1 MDMHD
6 PDSSNCAAIAVT
18 KITHA
23 KFYCTAV
30 RVLATAIA
38 MLKIIPTFSQLF
50 PQKAS
55 LFSKTHANILINA
68 NNYI

>member
-1 MDMHD
+1 MQLAIANALKFLTMKILICMDMHD
-6 PDSSNCAAIAVT
+6 HDSSNCAAIAVT

-38 MLKIIPTFSQLF
+38 IQ
-50 PQKAS
+50 
-55 LFSKTHANILINA
+55 ILDYN
-68 NNYI
+68 